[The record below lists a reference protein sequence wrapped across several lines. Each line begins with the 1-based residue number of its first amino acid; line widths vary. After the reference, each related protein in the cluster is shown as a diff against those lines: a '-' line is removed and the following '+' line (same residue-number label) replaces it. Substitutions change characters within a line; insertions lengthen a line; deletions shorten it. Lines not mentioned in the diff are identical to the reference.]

1 MDVFFYFRPMR
12 TSRGRRRR
20 DYGYGGGADYAGGG
34 FYDAG
39 LYGGG
44 YGSVY
49 GGAQQYEV
57 SPSPLF
63 LAIYICIFIDFNKA
77 LYYWVLPGFTGFYWV
92 LLGFTGF
99 YWVLLGF
106 TGFYRVLLG
115 FTGFYLGKPEYTGFS
130 QVLPGFADLY
140 FNIYRVLSGFYRV
153 LPGFDLFCL
162 RVFL

>member
-92 LLGFTGF
+92 LLGFCRTWGLKGLYWVFTEFGSVLRGF
-99 YWVLLGF
+99 YGGF
-106 TGFYRVLLG
+106 DFL
-115 FTGFYLGKPEYTGFS
+115 S
-130 QVLPGFADLY
+130 
-140 FNIYRVLSGFYRV
+140 FNIIH
-153 LPGFDLFCL
+153 
-162 RVFL
+162 

>member
-1 MDVFFYFRPMR
+1 MTHLGACFYSWLNVMDVFFYFRPMR

-63 LAIYICIFIDFNKA
+63 LAIYKCIFIDFNKA

-92 LLGFTGF
+92 LLGCFFYIFLVLSAISLGCTDWMWASIGF
-99 YWVLLGF
+99 MGRRWFVDGF
-106 TGFYRVLLG
+106 TGF
-115 FTGFYLGKPEYTGFS
+115 
-130 QVLPGFADLY
+130 LPSLHW
-140 FNIYRVLSGFYRV
+140 V
-153 LPGFDLFCL
+153 
-162 RVFL
+162 

>member
-1 MDVFFYFRPMR
+1 MR

-106 TGFYRVLLG
+106 TGFYWVLLG
-115 FTGFYLGKPEYTGFS
+115 FTW
-130 QVLPGFADLY
+130 VNRNIPGFP
-140 FNIYRVLSGFYRV
+140 RFYRV
-153 LPGFDLFCL
+153 LPTYISIFIGFY
-162 RVFL
+162 RVFTVCYRVLICSVSGFFCSFDINKS